1 MKLGMRVGGKADKA
15 ILLNLFEKLRGETA
29 AR

>member
-1 MKLGMRVGGKADKA
+1 MKLGMRVGGKAGME
-15 ILLNLFEKLRGETA
+15 ILLNLLEKLRGETA